1 MFLNDSEDVYKVAAK
16 PKELVVVVVEGANHI
31 DLYDNFDKIP
41 FDKFEQF
48 FKENLN

>member
-16 PKELVVVVVEGANHI
+16 PKELVVVEGANHI